1 MSKKHWRYA
10 VYITVEACWVARYM
24 RGYPGSRAMA
34 QKYGKRLLQLP
45 RGTTDANLLVASG
58 VTDNR

>member
-10 VYITVEACWVARYM
+10 VYITVEACW
-24 RGYPGSRAMA
+24 GYPGSRAMA

-58 VTDNR
+58 VTDTR